1 MTRNALAAALVSLW
15 CVSTLTALQPAPLP
29 RFDAASVRENRSGGT
44 NVQFDIL
51 PGGRFGTTNAPLSQ
65 IVRVALAGVNPI
77 RLVGLPSWAETT
89 RYDISAK
96 AEGEPSREQILLMAR
111 ALLIDRFGLVVHQ
124 ESQDTDVYFLVAAH
138 ADRAPGPRLRRSAV
152 NCAALVAA
160 AQKGQPLPASNR
172 ILCGRTLRSGTM
184 MAGGLPMETIAGS
197 FTAYA
202 GRPVLDRTGLDG
214 EWDFDLDFAE
224 ALPADASSRA
234 DAPTIFTAV
243 QEQLG
248 LKLEAG
254 RAAMEVTVID
264 RLERPA
270 AD

>member
-1 MTRNALAAALVSLW
+1 MARRALFAGLTCVW
-15 CVSTLTALQPAPLP
+15 CVSALIAMQSTPLP

-65 IVRVALAGVNPI
+65 IVRVALAGINPI

-89 RYDISAK
+89 RYDIIAR

-202 GRPVLDRTGLDG
+202 GRPVLDRTGLNG

-224 ALPADASSRA
+224 ALPADAPSRA
-234 DAPTIFTAV
+234 DTPTIFTAV